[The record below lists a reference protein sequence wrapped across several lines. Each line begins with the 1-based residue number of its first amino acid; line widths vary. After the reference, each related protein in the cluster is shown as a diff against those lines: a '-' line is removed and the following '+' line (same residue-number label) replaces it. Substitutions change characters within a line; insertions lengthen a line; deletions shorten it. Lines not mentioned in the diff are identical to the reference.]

1 MPGIIWKVQKM
12 AERRMVAKVLVDTDK
27 FMNLPFST
35 QALYFHLL
43 VRADDDGF
51 IASPKRIV
59 RLLGCTEDDLNRLID
74 ESYVLTFESGV
85 IVIKHWRIHN
95 YIRRDRY
102 KHTNC
107 SDEIKQLGLN
117 EKGEY
122 EQRLSC
128 GQPSDNQ
135 RSTAG
140 IPSDNQMT
148 TSGQPNVHM
157 WKPQVRLGKDSI
169 GKDNKKEEERKPDGF
184 HSSPSLSEIVSEFC
198 GNNEELKNAI
208 DAFIEM
214 RKKIR
219 ATLTDRALV
228 MSLNRVQKLSGGNES
243 LMVQIFNQST
253 MNSWKGLFPLHSDN
267 DSGKSN
273 VEKTAEM
280 FEQMNQ
286 DGGADDAE
294 EYYPTSNDAGPSDWR
309 L

>member
-1 MPGIIWKVQKM
+1 M

-43 VRADDDGF
+43 VKADDDGF

-59 RLLGCTEDDLNRLID
+59 RLLGCTEDDLKRLID

-135 RSTAG
+135 V
-140 IPSDNQMT
+140 T
-148 TSGQPNVHM
+148 TNGQPNVHM

-219 ATLTDRALV
+219 ATLTNRALV
-228 MSLNRVQKLSGGNES
+228 MALNRVQKLSGGNES

-267 DSGKSN
+267 EGKSN

-286 DGGADDAE
+286 NGGDDDSTDNETAE
-294 EYYPTSNDAGPSDWR
+294 GPFNPDWP